1 MSKRTKQAKSSK
13 KNDRRLLVIGGSGE
27 LGQQIVAAAG
37 AWEVHATF
45 LTRPAPASA
54 PGATWHRLD
63 IADRQAVR
71 TLIAQVS
78 PAAVIHAAI
87 SGHTQAR
94 AASDAEFITSI
105 VDGGRYVAEAAAE
118 AGACC
123 IALSTDLVFDGVR
136 GNYAE
141 GDPPNPIMLYGQ
153 AKADMERALL
163 AMETDLAIVRT
174 SLILTLEP
182 IGKHV
187 DWIISALRRGERRTL
202 FTDELRCPIWSD
214 ELAAA
219 LLELTQLDYR
229 GLLHIAGPEVTHRYA
244 LGLALAAHFGLDPA
258 LLTPGLSVE
267 SGLKRPL
274 NCNLDSRR
282 AYALLKTPI
291 RGVSTRLAGPAHLR

>member
-1 MSKRTKQAKSSK
+1 MPEKKTMK
-13 KNDRRLLVIGGSGE
+13 KNDRRLLVVGGSGE
-27 LGQQIVAAAG
+27 LGRQIVAAAG

-45 LTRPAPASA
+45 LTHPPSA
-54 PGATWHRLD
+54 PGAIWHQLD

-71 TLIAQVS
+71 ALVAQVG
-78 PAAVIHAAI
+78 PAAVIHAAV

-94 AASDAEFITSI
+94 AASDADFRTAI

-118 AGACC
+118 AGARC
-123 IALSTDLVFDGVR
+123 IVISTDLVFDGVR

-141 GDPPNPIMLYGQ
+141 EDPPNPIMLYGQ

-163 AMETDLAIVRT
+163 ALETDLAIVRT

-182 IGKHV
+182 AGKQV
-187 DWIISALRRGERRTL
+187 DWIVAALRRGERRIL
-202 FTDELRCPIWSD
+202 FTDELRCPVWSD

-219 LLELTQLDYR
+219 LLELARLDYR
-229 GLLHIAGPEVTHRYA
+229 GLLHVAGPEATHRYA

-258 LLTPGLSVE
+258 PIVPCLSAA
-267 SGLKRPL
+267 SGLNRPL
-274 NCNLDSRR
+274 NCTLNSSR

-291 RGVSTRLAGPAHLR
+291 QGVSARLGSPTHP

>member
-1 MSKRTKQAKSSK
+1 MPEKKTMK
-13 KNDRRLLVIGGSGE
+13 KNDRRLLVVGGSGE
-27 LGQQIVAAAG
+27 LGRQIVAVAS
-37 AWEVHATF
+37 AWEVHATS
-45 LTRPAPASA
+45 LTRPPSSA

-71 TLIAQVS
+71 ALVAQVG
-78 PAAVIHAAI
+78 PAAVIHAAV

-94 AASDAEFITSI
+94 AASDADFITAI

-118 AGACC
+118 EGARC

-141 GDPPNPIMLYGQ
+141 EDPPNPIMLYGQ

-163 AMETDLAIVRT
+163 ALETNLAIVRT

-182 IGKHV
+182 MGKHV
-187 DWIISALRRGERRTL
+187 DWIVSALRRGERRTL
-202 FTDELRCPIWSD
+202 FTDELRCPVWSD

-219 LLELTQLDYR
+219 LLELTELDYR
-229 GLLHIAGPEVTHRYA
+229 GLLHVAGPEVTHRYA

-258 LLTPGLSVE
+258 PIVPGLSAE
-267 SGLKRPL
+267 SGLNRPL
-274 NCNLDSRR
+274 NCILDSRR

-291 RGVSTRLAGPAHLR
+291 RGVSARLGSSTHL

>member
-1 MSKRTKQAKSSK
+1 MPK
-13 KNDRRLLVIGGSGE
+13 KPKKKIRPNDRRLLVVGGSGE
-27 LGQQIVAAAG
+27 LGRQIVATAG

-45 LTRPAPASA
+45 LTRPPSA

-71 TLIAQVS
+71 ALVAQVG
-78 PAAVIHAAI
+78 PAAVFHVAV
-87 SGHTQAR
+87 SGHTQAG
-94 AASDAEFITSI
+94 AASDAAFRTAI

-118 AGACC
+118 AGARC
-123 IALSTDLVFDGVR
+123 IVMSTDLVFDGVR
-136 GNYAE
+136 GNYTE
-141 GDPPNPIMLYGQ
+141 EDSPNPILLYGQ

-163 AMETDLAIVRT
+163 ALDTDLSIVRT

-182 IGKHV
+182 MGKHV
-187 DWIISALRRGERRTL
+187 DWIVSALRRGERRIL

-214 ELAAA
+214 DLAAA
-219 LLELTQLDYR
+219 LLELTELDYR

-258 LLTPGLSVE
+258 PIVPSLSAE
-267 SGLKRPL
+267 SGLNRPL
-274 NCNLDSRR
+274 NCTLDSRR

-291 RGVSTRLAGPAHLR
+291 RGVSARLGRPKRA

>member
-1 MSKRTKQAKSSK
+1 MPEKKTMK
-13 KNDRRLLVIGGSGE
+13 KNDRRLLVVGGSGE
-27 LGQQIVAAAG
+27 LGRQIVAAAG
-37 AWEVHATF
+37 AWDVHATF
-45 LTRPAPASA
+45 LTRPAHASA

-71 TLIAQVS
+71 ALVAQVG
-78 PAAVIHAAI
+78 PAAVIHAAV

-94 AASDAEFITSI
+94 AASDVDFITSI

-118 AGACC
+118 ADTRC

-141 GDPPNPIMLYGQ
+141 EDPPNPIMLYGQ

-182 IGKHV
+182 MGKHV
-187 DWIISALRRGERRTL
+187 DWIVSALRRGERRTL
-202 FTDELRCPIWSD
+202 FTDELRCPVWSD

-219 LLELTQLDYR
+219 LLELARLDYR
-229 GLLHIAGPEVTHRYA
+229 GLLHVAGPEVTHRYA

-258 LLTPGLSVE
+258 PIVPCLSAA
-267 SGLKRPL
+267 SGLNRPL
-274 NCNLDSRR
+274 NCTLNSSR

-291 RGVSTRLAGPAHLR
+291 QGVSARLGSPTHP